1 MQKGKLT
8 PLEDEFKKVA
18 ASKRGKALKISKEF
32 CNFWELYD
40 GLYQTHHLLYVKK
53 LYYIAEQNLTEISYE
68 VYVEDRTLYGYRIK
82 YMDLFVL
89 LSKKYNYIIK
99 SGE

>member
-8 PLEDEFKKVA
+8 PMEDAFKKVA
-18 ASKRGKALKISKEF
+18 AGKSRKAEMISKEF

-40 GLYQTHHLLYVKK
+40 GLYQTNHLIHVKK
-53 LYYIAEQNLTEISYE
+53 LYYTAEQNLTEISYD
-68 VYVEDRTLYGYRIK
+68 VHVEDRTQYGYRIK

-89 LSKKYNYIIK
+89 LAEKYNYTIK
-99 SGE
+99 SGK

>member
-1 MQKGKLT
+1 ML
-8 PLEDEFKKVA
+8 DEIFTI
-18 ASKRGKALKISKEF
+18 L
-32 CNFWELYD
+32 D
-40 GLYQTHHLLYVKK
+40 GLKNRPINYDDQLIRQIIERVKK

-89 LSKKYNYIIK
+89 LAKKYNYTIK
-99 SGE
+99 IDE

>member
-40 GLYQTHHLLYVKK
+40 GLHQTHHLLYVKK

-89 LSKKYNYIIK
+89 LAEKYNYTIK
-99 SGE
+99 SGK